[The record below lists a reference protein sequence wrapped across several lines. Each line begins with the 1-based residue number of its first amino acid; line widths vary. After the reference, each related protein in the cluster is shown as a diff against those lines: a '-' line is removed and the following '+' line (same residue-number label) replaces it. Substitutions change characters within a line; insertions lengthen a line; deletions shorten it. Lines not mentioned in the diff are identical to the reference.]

1 MNRRHVSIADRSLIL
16 LGSLLAVTSFAACS
30 GGGGGRT
37 TGAAGNGAAG
47 NGAAGA
53 MGTGGVGADAGAGV
67 AGSSGAAGAATTGSG
82 GATGAAGATATG
94 GNGGGTDAGQSG
106 ATGTAGATDGGGTGA
121 AASMG
126 SQADPGTDG
135 DGTFPLNPPYNEAPE
150 EMALMNGAKTGQVL
164 GPFIHTQTGTYTGWS
179 TWKFTYYVFVPAEY
193 QPGHAAALQ
202 IFNDGYL
209 YCAVNG
215 KLGTSTQ
222 DSEVHFNAPTVIE
235 NLINEGSMPVTIAVC
250 IFPGTND
257 GHQVGGGDGGR
268 STQYDTANDQYGK
281 FLEEEFLP
289 AEILNKYTIVTDPDG
304 WAFGGHSSGGIA
316 SITQAWFHSDRWHK
330 AVTASPSFPNAG
342 GKFPNMFKTMPA
354 QPIRI
359 YHTAGTMDLGGF
371 RAANDSAAM
380 VLQMLGA
387 PTHDRYM
394 QTMDV
399 HYPPHAAMADFP
411 NAMRWAWRGYKTP
424 P

>member
-1 MNRRHVSIADRSLIL
+1 MNRRHLSTAERSLL
-16 LGSLLAVTSFAACS
+16 FLGLPLIFGALAACAS
-30 GGGGGRT
+30 GGGGRT
-37 TGAAGNGAAG
+37 GTAGNG
-47 NGAAGA
+47 
-53 MGTGGVGADAGAGV
+53 GAGV
-67 AGSSGAAGAATTGSG
+67 AGAGGMGTGAAGSDTGTAGAAGTSATGVGGASGAAGTG
-82 GATGAAGATATG
+82 GAAVTG
-94 GNGGGTDAGQSG
+94 NDGGGTDAAAGGASG
-106 ATGTAGATDGGGTGA
+106 AGAATDGGATGA

-150 EMALMNGAKTGQVL
+150 EMALMNGAKIGQVL
-164 GPFIHTQTGTYTGWS
+164 GPFIHTQTGTYTNWS

-193 QPGHAAALQ
+193 KPGHAAALM

-209 YCAVNG
+209 YCAVDG
-215 KLGTSTQ
+215 KLGTTNQ
-222 DSEVHFNAPTVIE
+222 DADVHFNAPTVIE

-316 SITQAWFHSDRWHK
+316 SITQAWFHNDRWRK

-354 QPIRI
+354 LPLRVS
-359 YHTAGTMDLGGF
+359 HTAGTMDLGGF

-380 VLQMLGA
+380 ILQMLGA

>member
-1 MNRRHVSIADRSLIL
+1 MNRRHLSTTERSLL
-16 LGSLLAVTSFAACS
+16 FLGLPLFFGALAACAS
-30 GGGGGRT
+30 GGGGR
-37 TGAAGNGAAG
+37 NGAAG
-47 NGAAGA
+47 
-53 MGTGGVGADAGAGV
+53 GGGAGV
-67 AGSSGAAGAATTGSG
+67 AGAGGMG
-82 GATGAAGATATG
+82 TGAAGSDIGTAGADGTSATG
-94 GNGGGTDAGQSG
+94 GGGASGAVATGGAAGTGNDGGGGGTDAAGGG
-106 ATGTAGATDGGGTGA
+106 AAGAGASTDGGATGA

-150 EMALMNGAKTGQVL
+150 EMTLMNGAKTGQVL
-164 GPFIHTQTGTYTGWS
+164 GPFIHTQTGTYTNWS

-193 QPGHAAALQ
+193 KPGHAAALM

-209 YCAVNG
+209 YCAVDG

-316 SITQAWFHSDRWHK
+316 SITQAWFHNDRWRK

-354 QPIRI
+354 LPLRV

-380 VLQMLGA
+380 ILQMLGA

>member
-1 MNRRHVSIADRSLIL
+1 V
-16 LGSLLAVTSFAACS
+16 
-30 GGGGGRT
+30 
-37 TGAAGNGAAG
+37 
-47 NGAAGA
+47 
-53 MGTGGVGADAGAGV
+53 GTGGTGADAGASA
-67 AGSSGAAGAATTGSG
+67 AGSQGTAGATATGTSGTSGAAGAA
-82 GATGAAGATATG
+82 ATG
-94 GNGGGTDAGQSG
+94 GDSGVTDAGQSG
-106 ATGTAGATDGGGTGA
+106 ATGTAGATDGGATGA
-121 AASMG
+121 SASMG
-126 SQADPGTDG
+126 TQADPGTDG

-164 GPFIHTQTGTYTGWS
+164 GPFIHTQTGTYTNWS

-193 QPGHAAALQ
+193 KPGHAAALM

-209 YCAVNG
+209 YCAVDG
-215 KLGTSTQ
+215 KLGTTNQ
-222 DSEVHFNAPTVIE
+222 DTEVHFNAPTVIE
-235 NLINEGSMPVTIAVC
+235 NLINEGAMPVTIAVC

-281 FLEEEFLP
+281 FLEQEFLP

-304 WAFGGHSSGGIA
+304 WAMGGHSSGGIA
-316 SITQAWFHSDRWHK
+316 SITQSWFHNDRWRK

-354 QPIRI
+354 LPLRI
-359 YHTAGTMDLGGF
+359 SHTAGTMDLGGF

-380 VLQMLGA
+380 ILQMLGA

>member
-1 MNRRHVSIADRSLIL
+1 MNHRQLPRSRRHLLWSFCLIL
-16 LGSLLAVTSFAACS
+16 LAACS
-30 GGGGGRT
+30 AGGGGGRS
-37 TGAAGNGAAG
+37 GAAGTGSTGSAG
-47 NGAAGA
+47 TTGTAGA
-53 MGTGGVGADAGAGV
+53 SGTGTGGVGNAGGTAGTAGTSAGAAGMSAAGAPGV
-67 AGSSGAAGAATTGSG
+67 AGDGGAAGAGTDGAVG
-82 GATGAAGATATG
+82 GVTGA
-94 GNGGGTDAGQSG
+94 
-106 ATGTAGATDGGGTGA
+106 DGSATGA

-126 SQADPGTDG
+126 TQDDPGTTG
-135 DGTFPLNPPYNEAPE
+135 DGTFPLNPPYNAAPE
-150 EMALMNGAKTGQVL
+150 EMALMNGAKMGQVL
-164 GPFIHTQTGTYTGWS
+164 GPFVHTQTGTYTGWS

-193 QPGHAAALQ
+193 KPGHAAALM

-209 YCAVNG
+209 YCAVDG
-215 KLGTSTQ
+215 KLGTTTQ
-222 DSEVHFNAPTVIE
+222 DSEVHFNAPTVFE

-250 IFPGTND
+250 IFPGTTD
-257 GHQVGGGDGGR
+257 GHQVGGGDNGR
-268 STQYDTANDQYGK
+268 GTQYDTANDQYGK

-304 WAFGGHSSGGIA
+304 WAMGGHSSGGIA
-316 SITQAWFHSDRWHK
+316 SIIAGWFHNDRWHK

-342 GKFPNMFKTMPA
+342 GEFPNLFKTMPA
-354 QPIRI
+354 LPLRV

-380 VLQMLGA
+380 ILQMMGA
-387 PTHDRYM
+387 PYHDRYM

-411 NAMRWAWRGYKTP
+411 NALRWLWRGYHTP